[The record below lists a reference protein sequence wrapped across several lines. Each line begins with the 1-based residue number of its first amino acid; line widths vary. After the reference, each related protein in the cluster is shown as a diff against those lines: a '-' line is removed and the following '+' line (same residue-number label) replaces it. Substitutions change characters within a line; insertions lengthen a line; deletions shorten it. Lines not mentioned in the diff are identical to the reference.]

1 MLMGITDTTLPDTD
15 GDGMYDGFEYWFAQ
29 WDLEENRWSINPL
42 IDSDVFLDSDNDSF
56 DCDGDGNISTDERFS
71 NLREWESRSW
81 GKFLSRDS
89 VPANVGIIDFGE
101 DAINAYTEELGYSQ
115 YQAQLA
121 LYNDFIEKGQESA
134 DRMTKLNSIDSD
146 NFNRTLIGV
155 SDPTHSDSDGDSI
168 PDGWEY
174 CYATYGMPGLGT
186 QNHWASNPVNPW
198 DVNYDGDNDG
208 WYNRTAFDTPADQG
222 NWDQRTFTPSGV
234 IIQSGIGDLPFTN
247 WMEWDNSTRPD
258 LNDSDEDSVTYTTV
272 VVNGIVTSHSQDFN
286 LSDGREVFKYG
297 TNPSDN
303 DSDGDML
310 PDWYEY
316 DKGWNE
322 DNNNYS
328 TFMQIEVIWI
338 DAATGGVCDTSTM
351 SCLPLSQQGANGTL
365 GRPDLAFTWFTLD
378 PTDPVDANFD
388 PDMDGNWDCTG
399 AGCNYE
405 PYTNFQEFFAISD
418 KDLTSPN
425 AVRLSGMVYQGSPV
439 TEWWQLRG
447 ALLHIGLFDEST
459 SNYLKMDQSNS
470 ADIRYAYVVD
480 DKDTNYLLLDSSDD
494 QVILAGNRTDQ
505 WDIYY
510 VGSPNTSPVRNVGEH
525 ELGWYYLDLDN
536 DHIAE
541 GSDPMNWDTDGD
553 WMVDWFEVHD
563 DENDGVR
570 GDSSPIRYDSRQ
582 TA

>member
-1 MLMGITDTTLPDTD
+1 
-15 GDGMYDGFEYWFAQ
+15 
-29 WDLEENRWSINPL
+29 
-42 IDSDVFLDSDNDSF
+42 
-56 DCDGDGNISTDERFS
+56 
-71 NLREWESRSW
+71 
-81 GKFLSRDS
+81 
-89 VPANVGIIDFGE
+89 
-101 DAINAYTEELGYSQ
+101 
-115 YQAQLA
+115 
-121 LYNDFIEKGQESA
+121 
-134 DRMTKLNSIDSD
+134 
-146 NFNRTLIGV
+146 
-155 SDPTHSDSDGDSI
+155 
-168 PDGWEY
+168 
-174 CYATYGMPGLGT
+174 MPGLGT

-198 DVNYDGDNDG
+198 DVDYDGDSDG

-222 NWDQRTFTPSGV
+222 NWNERVFTPSGV
-234 IIQSGIGDLPFTN
+234 IVQPGIGDLPFTN

-258 LNDSDEDSVTYTTV
+258 QNDSDGDSITYTTT
-272 VVNGIVTSHSQDFN
+272 VVNGLVTSHEQDFN

-316 DKGWNE
+316 NKGWNE
-322 DNNNYS
+322 DNDNYS
-328 TFMQIEVIWI
+328 TFMQIEVVWI
-338 DAATGGVCDTSTM
+338 DAITGGVCDTSTL
-351 SCLPLSQQGANGTL
+351 SCLPLSQQGSNGVL

-388 PDMDGNWDCTG
+388 PDKDGNWDCSG
-399 AGCNYE
+399 AGCDYE
-405 PYTNFQEFFAISD
+405 PYTNFQEFYAITD

-425 AVRLSGMVYQGSPV
+425 AVRLSGMVYQGNPV

-459 SNYLKMDQSNS
+459 SNYLKMDQSHG

-480 DKDTNYLLLDSSDD
+480 DKDTNFLLLDSSDD
-494 QVILAGNRTDQ
+494 EILLAGNRTDQ

-510 VGSPNTSPVRNVGEH
+510 TGSPNTSPVRSVGEH

-536 DHIAE
+536 DHISE

-563 DENDGVR
+563 DEGDGIR

>member
-1 MLMGITDTTLPDTD
+1 
-15 GDGMYDGFEYWFAQ
+15 
-29 WDLEENRWSINPL
+29 
-42 IDSDVFLDSDNDSF
+42 LDSDNDSF

-71 NLREWESRSW
+71 NLREWESRTW
-81 GKFLSRDS
+81 GKYINRDS

-101 DAINAYTEELGYSQ
+101 DAINAYKEELGFSQ

-121 LYNDFIEKGQESA
+121 LYNDFIEKGQDSA

-155 SDPTHSDSDGDSI
+155 SDPTHPDSDGDGI

-174 CYATYGMPGLGT
+174 CYATYGMPGLST
-186 QNHWASNPVNPW
+186 QDHWASNPVNPW
-198 DVNYDGDNDG
+198 DVDYDGDNDG

-222 NWDQRTFTPSGV
+222 NWNQRAFTPSGV
-234 IIQSGIGDLPFTN
+234 IVQPGIGDLPFTN

-258 LNDSDEDSVTYTTV
+258 QNDSDEDSVTYTTV

-316 DKGWNE
+316 NKGWNE
-322 DNNNYS
+322 DNDNYS

-405 PYTNFQEFFAISD
+405 AYTNFQEFFAISD

-425 AVRLSGMVYQGSPV
+425 AVRLSGMVYQGTPV

-494 QVILAGNRTDQ
+494 QVVLAGNRTDQ

-563 DENDGVR
+563 DENDGLR